1 MAQGALIGESMR
13 IGSVLEPPSL
23 VLKKI
28 TRADCGHVDSGQPRT
43 WTFIEF
49 ELPDDDAP
57 AWADALTGVLLH
69 EHGWYC
75 DFQTAT
81 EKFVVFAGKVF
92 RYPRGDLHQRA
103 EVAAHARSVGVPE
116 HQLDWPE

>member
-13 IGSVLEPPSL
+13 VDSTLVPPNL
-23 VLKKI
+23 AMRKVV
-28 TRADCGHVDSGQPRT
+28 RADCGHVESGQPRT

-57 AWADALTGVLLH
+57 ALADALTEVLLV

-81 EKFVVFAGKVF
+81 EKFVVFAGHVF
-92 RYPRGDLHQRA
+92 RYPRGDAEGRA
-103 EVAAHARSVGVPE
+103 KAAAHARSVGVPE